1 MLRTLLPL
9 IFSSKFFEK
18 LLAFSLLLLVG
29 YFLRDFLALF
39 LITFIFAYLFL
50 SAGEVLAKKLH
61 TW

>member
-1 MLRTLLPL
+1 MIKILLPL

-18 LLAFSLLLLVG
+18 ISAFVLLIAVG

-50 SAGEVLAKKLH
+50 SAGKMLSKKLQD
-61 TW
+61 W